1 MSEDE
6 YTGVVEGV
14 GNSRLYKKLEEQVQK
29 DKELIEQLKVTC
41 VDYENEIEDKEELL
55 SGIVEEYEKIRDKPI
70 RTTNFGP
77 VFLTIY
83 KAKQYLEQHDKN

>member
-1 MSEDE
+1 M
-6 YTGVVEGV
+6 
-14 GNSRLYKKLEEQVQK
+14 K
-29 DKELIEQLKVTC
+29 DRELIEQLKATC

-77 VFLTIY
+77 VFLAIH
-83 KAKQYLEQHDKN
+83 KAKQYLEQDDKN